1 VPGGRP
7 SELGVEAALPS
18 ICEYAMKLPKVPWKN
33 MAAIGDI
40 QNSVR
45 QDQAHAPPPSAPR
58 TVTRNARR
66 QSPHRR
72 KSACV

>member
-1 VPGGRP
+1 MPGGRP
-7 SELGVEAALPS
+7 SALGEALAPPP

-45 QDQAHAPPPSAPR
+45 QDQAHAPPSAPR